1 MSGFRPYLDAN
12 RNTKNPI
19 IHISLNPH
27 PDDALG
33 VDDYARLSADY
44 MERMG
49 YGGQPYVAF
58 LHEDIDRK
66 HIHIV
71 SVRVDAEGR
80 KLKHAFERRRS
91 DEIRRALEKEYE
103 LTPAAHRESTSLPL
117 KKMDYR
123 RGNIKAQAG
132 GIVVS
137 ALEQYRFS
145 TFGEFNALLKFYGLA
160 A

>member
-1 MSGFRPYLDAN
+1 MSREQ
-12 RNTKNPI
+12 
-19 IHISLNPH
+19 
-27 PDDALG
+27 
-33 VDDYARLSADY
+33 YADIAADY

-49 YGGQPYVAF
+49 YGDQPYVVF

-71 SVRVDAEGR
+71 STRVNAAGE
-80 KLKHAFERRRS
+80 KIKHDFERRRS
-91 DEIRRALEKEYE
+91 DEIRRALEKEYG
-103 LTPAAHRESTSLPL
+103 LTPAAHRESTSLAP
-117 KKMDYR
+117 KKIDYR

-132 GIVVS
+132 RIIIS

-145 TFGEFNALLKFYGLA
+145 TFGEFNALLKCYNLA